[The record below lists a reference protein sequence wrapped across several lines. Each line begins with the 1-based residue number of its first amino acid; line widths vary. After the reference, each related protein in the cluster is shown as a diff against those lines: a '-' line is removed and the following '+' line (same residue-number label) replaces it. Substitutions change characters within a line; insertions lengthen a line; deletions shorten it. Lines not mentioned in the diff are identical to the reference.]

1 METAAEA
8 EINLIRGHI
17 DDIVPKSE
25 MKFTDVRG
33 GLITPPSK
41 PALLAEDVRA
51 ATSSPPPP
59 FPFPP
64 VGQSSR

>member
-51 ATSSPPPP
+51 AIIAL
-59 FPFPP
+59 
-64 VGQSSR
+64 